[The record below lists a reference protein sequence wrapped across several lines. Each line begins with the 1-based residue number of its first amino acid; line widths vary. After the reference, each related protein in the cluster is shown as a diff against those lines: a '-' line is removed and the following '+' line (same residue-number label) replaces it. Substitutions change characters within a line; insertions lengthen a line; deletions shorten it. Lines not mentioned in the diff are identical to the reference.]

1 MNGNLYFFSE
11 DPYFEHLYGQRKTR
25 IYYRVTTAQ
34 VASKKSK
41 VRYKE
46 GVKRWVIEMLSI

>member
-1 MNGNLYFFSE
+1 MNIHMVRGKR
-11 DPYFEHLYGQRKTR
+11 G
-25 IYYRVTTAQ
+25 YYRVTTAQ